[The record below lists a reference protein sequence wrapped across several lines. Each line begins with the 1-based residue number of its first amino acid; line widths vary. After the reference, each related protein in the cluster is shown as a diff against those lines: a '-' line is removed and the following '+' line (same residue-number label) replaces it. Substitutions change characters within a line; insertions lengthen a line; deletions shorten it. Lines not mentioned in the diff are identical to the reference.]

1 MGKNCSS
8 NSSILVMEKI
18 DHYYTEYPFVLM
30 GCNLI
35 CQTYYLSNTVLE
47 KVSKDIP
54 LRFLE
59 SAGK

>member
-1 MGKNCSS
+1 
-8 NSSILVMEKI
+8 MEKI

-30 GCNLI
+30 GCNLN

-54 LRFLE
+54 LRLLE